1 MIGKHRQFREITLRD
16 FRCFH
21 ERQTV
26 PLAPLTLLVGE
37 NSTGKTSF
45 LAAVQAVWDAAH
57 GSGDPDFR
65 KPPYDLGAFPEIV
78 HGRGGHGSR
87 TEHYLAL
94 RPDEESDTTRNR
106 KGGRGNY
113 ANSFAIGFKELAPG
127 DRLIDKKP
135 MPGDRLI
142 DFEVTFE
149 SRDAAPAPA
158 TTVWRHG
165 KVSVEHRLAK
175 GGNPRYVFESPNGS
189 WCYPNSGEH
198 HMSDGPRGTGFFSR
212 LHLAAAKNDPLHLI
226 DDWERSAGGP
236 VGVPSS
242 EDLAEFSFLS
252 RLLTR
257 SPAQEPP
264 FASTPI
270 HPSPRRT
277 YDPVKLNSDPWGADV
292 PSRFASLQF
301 QDKAGWAALKEKLDA
316 FGRESGLF
324 DDFSVKQLTG
334 VEGGPFQLQVRKFG
348 KNGRKGPKRNLMDVG
363 FGVSQV
369 LPVLAALFRVD
380 GPPMFLLQQPE
391 LHLHPSAQAALGSL
405 FCRTAEEGRQLII
418 ETHSDYL
425 LDRIRLDV
433 RDRRTKLKPEDV
445 AILYFERG
453 DLDVRIHPIRF
464 DEDGNVRDTPTSY
477 RRFFIDEVNR
487 SIDY

>member
-1 MIGKHRQFREITLRD
+1 MGHRQFREITLRD
-16 FRCFH
+16 FRCFRG
-21 ERQTV
+21 RQTV

-45 LAAVQAVWDAAH
+45 LAAVRAVWEAACF
-57 GSGDPDFR
+57 GEPDFR
-65 KPPYDLGAFPEIV
+65 KAPFDLGAFPEIV
-78 HGRGGHGSR
+78 HRRGG
-87 TEHYLAL
+87 
-94 RPDEESDTTRNR
+94 R
-106 KGGRGNY
+106 KNG
-113 ANSFAIGFKELAPG
+113 ADSFSIGFKESATDERFLQ
-127 DRLIDKKP
+127 
-135 MPGDRLI
+135 
-142 DFEVTFE
+142 FEATFE

-158 TTVWRHG
+158 TIAWRHG
-165 KVSVEHRLAK
+165 AVSVEYRHAK
-175 GGNPRYVFESPNGS
+175 GEPPRVVLESPSGS
-189 WCYPNSGEH
+189 WLHPTIGEH
-198 HMSDGPRGTGFFSR
+198 PTLAGSWMTGFLSR
-212 LHLAAAKNDPLHLI
+212 LRHAAANGDP
-226 DDWERSAGGP
+226 GGLLDELEP
-236 VGVPSS
+236 LPETSGRPPNP

-348 KNGRKGPKRNLMDVG
+348 KSGRKGPKRNLMDVG
-363 FGVSQV
+363 FGVSQA
-369 LPVLAALFRVD
+369 LPVLAALFRAD
-380 GPPMFLLQQPE
+380 GPPIFLLQQPE

-433 RDRRTKLKPEDV
+433 RDRRTRLKPEDV
-445 AILYFERG
+445 SILYFER
-453 DLDVRIHPIRF
+453 DNLDVRIHPIRF
-464 DEDGNVRDTPTSY
+464 DEDGNIRDTPANY